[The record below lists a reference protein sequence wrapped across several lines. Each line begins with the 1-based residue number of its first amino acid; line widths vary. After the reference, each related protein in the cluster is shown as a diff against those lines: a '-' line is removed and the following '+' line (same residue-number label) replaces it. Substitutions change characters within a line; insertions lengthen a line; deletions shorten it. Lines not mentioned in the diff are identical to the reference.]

1 MSDHFEDIQK
11 QVQQS
16 AFGGNVSVGGDL
28 SIESLNQTV
37 NLILQSD
44 NQKKS
49 FCGLVKW
56 VYEKS
61 NSLEKLKPCYGNQVL
76 EVIRKAS
83 QEKLDITTFELKV
96 LDLVFNYCHY
106 YRNRAKPRSSKFLKF
121 NKAEDY
127 YSEMNK
133 LVTYDEKIRI
143 GVMKLSSLIADK
155 KMSEIVEQVEE
166 IDEF

>member
-1 MSDHFEDIQK
+1 VSDHPEDIQK

-16 AFGGNVSVGGDL
+16 AFGGKVNVAGNL
-28 SIESLNQTV
+28 SIESLIQTV
-37 NLILQSD
+37 NLISQSD

-56 VYEKS
+56 IYEKS

-83 QEKLDITTFELKV
+83 QENLDITTFELKV

-106 YRNRAKPRSSKFLKF
+106 YRNRAKPRSSKFIKF

-127 YSEMNK
+127 YLEMKN
-133 LVTYDEKIRI
+133 LVAYGEKIRI
-143 GVMKLSSLIADK
+143 GVMKLSSLIADR

-166 IDEF
+166 IDE